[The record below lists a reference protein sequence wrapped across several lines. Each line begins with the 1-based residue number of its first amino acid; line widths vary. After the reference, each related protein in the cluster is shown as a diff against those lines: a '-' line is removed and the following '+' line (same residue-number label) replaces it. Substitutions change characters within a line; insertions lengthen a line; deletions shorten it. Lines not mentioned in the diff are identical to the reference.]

1 VRRTTLGRLLSL
13 VVALS
18 LAVGVDAAGAQS
30 TGGTTPKQYVIAGVV
45 KGVSAS
51 SVALEIADRGIVVIG
66 ADAATRVIGRGMAS
80 DLLLRKRRPKLP
92 DVLKA
97 GDRVTASCRRS
108 GRALFAVEIRVVQP

>member
-1 VRRTTLGRLLSL
+1 MARVLSL

-18 LAVGVDAAGAQS
+18 LAVGVGAAGAQS
-30 TGGTTPKQYVIAGVV
+30 TGSAAPKPYVIAGVV
-45 KGVSAS
+45 KRVSAS
-51 SVALEIADRGIVVIG
+51 SVTLEIADRGIMVIG

-80 DLLLRKRRPKLP
+80 DLLLRKGSPKLP
-92 DVLKA
+92 DVIKA